1 MISKGRDSIMRCS
14 SLAGFYDFQYMKL
27 ISYKEF
33 CNELY
38 ECIEKKECLEVDSVL
53 YDRLYLY
60 NRIQI
65 DSFRKQSD

>member
-1 MISKGRDSIMRCS
+1 MRCS

-38 ECIEKKECLEVDSVL
+38 ECIEKKECLEVDSVPVSYTHL
-53 YDRLYLY
+53 DVYKRQVQKVHILLL
-60 NRIQI
+60 
-65 DSFRKQSD
+65 